1 MSKRRRNWPFDDPPN
16 VATISLRD
24 IMEGRRPI
32 LFVQH
37 DADDG
42 CWQFTDGRDSP
53 DPDDGVVLSLDC
65 VLGMDPTIAEL
76 ADLPLGWRAWRE
88 DVDQP
93 WQREP
98 VE

>member
-1 MSKRRRNWPFDDPPN
+1 MSKEWPFADPPN

-24 IMEGRRPI
+24 IMKRRRPI

-37 DADDG
+37 DGDDG

-53 DPDDGVVLSLDC
+53 DPADGVVLGLDC
-65 VLGMDPTIAEL
+65 VLSIDPSIAEL
-76 ADLPLGWRAWRE
+76 ADLPLGWRAWRD
-88 DVDQP
+88 DVTQP

-98 VE
+98 AT

>member
-1 MSKRRRNWPFDDPPN
+1 MSKRHQEWPFRDPPN

-32 LFVQH
+32 LLVGH

-42 CWQFTDGRDSP
+42 MWQFLDDRDNP
-53 DPDDGVVLSLDC
+53 DPNDAVVLSLDC
-65 VLGMDPTIAEL
+65 VLGLDPTIAEL
-76 ADLPLGWRAWRE
+76 ADLPLGWRAWR
-88 DVDQP
+88 DGVNQP

-98 VE
+98 AE